1 MYGENVIDGLKRLD
15 RVEEA
20 HRPMCDPGELQRL
33 VDRLK
38 SPDIHAIHFVAGGTI
53 QTFPTDRVFPSA
65 TITLDD
71 LRELI
76 SDVTKDQPAEGPK
89 PEGPGPVPEGFRKWY
104 DTRHF
109 WGNVE
114 TIWTGAYGD
123 LYREVMRQV
132 SLLHMQKGPGP
143 VPDWFAEIFKKV
155 NRLWTQDSIESC
167 WKGLEGDLCR
177 EAMRQEGGES

>member
-1 MYGENVIDGLKRLD
+1 MYDENVIDGLKRLD

-38 SPDIHAIHFVAGGTI
+38 KSPDIHAIHFVADGTI

-65 TITLDD
+65 TLTLDD

-89 PEGPGPVPEGFRKWY
+89 PEGPGPVP
-104 DTRHF
+104 
-109 WGNVE
+109 
-114 TIWTGAYGD
+114 
-123 LYREVMRQV
+123 
-132 SLLHMQKGPGP
+132 
-143 VPDWFAEIFKKV
+143 DWFAEGCKKAGYDIQAA
-155 NRLWTQDSIESC
+155 LHWAGYI
-167 WKGLEGDLCR
+167 GDLCR
-177 EAMRQEGGES
+177 EAMRQEGCES

>member
-1 MYGENVIDGLKRLD
+1 MYDENVIDGLKRLD

-89 PEGPGPVPEGFRKWY
+89 PEGPGPVPEVATMSDMPKGTGSPEY
-104 DTRHF
+104 DKAKPLIIQEYER
-109 WGNVE
+109 
-114 TIWTGAYGD
+114 
-123 LYREVMRQV
+123 L
-132 SLLHMQKGPGP
+132 K
-143 VPDWFAEIFKKV
+143 AE
-155 NRLWTQDSIESC
+155 NERL
-167 WKGLEGDLCR
+167 R
-177 EAMRQEGGES
+177 EALDDIENHSIDLAPAMYPSEDLANGYAMGVGSCRRIAREALRQEGGAE

>member
-38 SPDIHAIHFVAGGTI
+38 SPDIHAIHIVSGGTI
-53 QTFPTDRVFPSA
+53 QMFPTDRVFPSA
-65 TITLDD
+65 TLTLDD

-89 PEGPGPVPEGFRKWY
+89 PE
-104 DTRHF
+104 
-109 WGNVE
+109 
-114 TIWTGAYGD
+114 
-123 LYREVMRQV
+123 
-132 SLLHMQKGPGP
+132 GPGP